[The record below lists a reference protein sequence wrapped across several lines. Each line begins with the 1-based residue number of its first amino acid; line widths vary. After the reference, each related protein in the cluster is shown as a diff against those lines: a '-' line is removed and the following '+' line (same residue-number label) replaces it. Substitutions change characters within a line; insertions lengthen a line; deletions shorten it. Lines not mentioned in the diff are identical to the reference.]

1 MTEAYSLNTTA
12 ASEVPAPDLS
22 YLPPHPRGNHAI
34 ALIGAGGIAAAH
46 LEAYRD
52 AGFDVRVIANRTLSR
67 AVDRRDAF
75 FPQAEATDDIAGTLA
90 RPDITVVDITPHP
103 TERAPMIEA
112 ALMAGKHVLS
122 QKPFVL
128 DLDQG
133 HRLCDLAEARGLQ
146 LAVNQNGRWAPH
158 FAWMRAAVA
167 AGLIGQVQSVH
178 LSVHWDHGWI
188 KGTAFEGI
196 EDLIL
201 YDFAIHWF
209 DFLVSVAGSGATN
222 VMATRARAVSQD
234 VAPPLLSQTL
244 VEFPG
249 GQAAVL
255 FDAATRFGP
264 QDRTIIAGSAGTL
277 ASHGPD
283 LGHQEVTLSTAAGLA
298 RPALSGT
305 WFNDGFR
312 GTMGA
317 LLCAI
322 ETGVAPSHAAR
333 GNLDALALA
342 FAAIAA
348 ARRGRAVVPGSVRS
362 LADATS

>member
-1 MTEAYSLNTTA
+1 MTEAYSLTTTA
-12 ASEVPAPDLS
+12 AAEIAAPDLP
-22 YLPPHPRGNHAI
+22 YLPPRPKERHAI
-34 ALIGAGGIAAAH
+34 ALIGAGGIAPAH

-52 AGFDVRVIANRTLSR
+52 AGFDVRVIANRTLTR
-67 AVDRRDAF
+67 AIERRDAF

-103 TERAPMIEA
+103 DTRAPMIEA
-112 ALMAGKHVLS
+112 ALKAGKHVLS

-133 HRLCDLAEARGLQ
+133 HRLCDLADAQGLH

-158 FAWMRAAVA
+158 LSYMREAVR
-167 AGLIGQVQSVH
+167 AGLLGQVHSVH
-178 LSVHWDHGWI
+178 LSVHWDHSWI
-188 KGTAFEGI
+188 KGTAFERI

-209 DFLVSVAGSGATN
+209 DFLVSVIGPVVTN
-222 VMATRARAVSQD
+222 VMATRGYAAGQD
-234 VAPPLLSQTL
+234 VAAPFLSQTL

-249 GQAAVL
+249 GQGALL

-264 QDRTIIAGSAGTL
+264 QDRSIITGSAGTL

-283 LGHQEVTLSTAAGLA
+283 LGHQQVTLATAVGLA
-298 RPALSGT
+298 RPVLSGT

-322 ETGVAPSHAAR
+322 ETGMPPLNAAR
-333 GNLDALALA
+333 GNLDSLALA

-348 ARRGRAVVPGSVRS
+348 ARRGTAVVPGTVRS
-362 LADATS
+362 LTAATS